1 MRMQICVCTAVC
13 AAAVTVD
20 ASFPLEW
27 NGTYATEAR
36 FRH

>member
-1 MRMQICVCTAVC
+1 MRRQICVCTAVC
-13 AAAVTVD
+13 AAAVAVG